1 MRQPLFKRLE
11 KLEEASAYAREQREE
26 NDAEGNVQKA
36 VEKIM
41 LFLNFRG
48 IERKPQESLEEA
60 FARALEIGCDELR
73 ELMAARIC
81 PIGNYFA
88 TKYADVDAATA
99 LRAVSSSAPSL
110 LRSIAEGF
118 PPSSFPRRF
127 LKADSSCVNSIG
139 QITY

>member
-99 LRAVSSSAPSL
+99 LRA
-110 LRSIAEGF
+110 IAEFGGI
-118 PPSSFPRRF
+118 SALANNVNGMPRNPKEQGPRE
-127 LKADSSCVNSIG
+127 AI
-139 QITY
+139 